1 VFDRFF
7 EMSLGEHFDHLHDK
21 GCMKTPFERRPGSTN
36 DLFPDHVKHINAG
49 ETVGSKEE
57 KEDPT
62 LPKDVHLIPA
72 LRENG
77 HPGQR
82 VKVPV
87 VPMHV
92 GGGPE
97 LPIHRDMNKFSL
109 FPHGQLNVMNSH
121 VAALNISIRDVQN
134 MGKTTVAD
142 FVPVPLDE
150 EIHDRVIIP
159 ISFFIYF
166 LDPEGAIKLSYHLI
180 VLGVFH
186 CHNIFNPFLSKLWR
200 ADVMSA
206 SPMFSHP
213 SQSINRC
220 LTTGCFLDKMTE
232 L

>member
-1 VFDRFF
+1 
-7 EMSLGEHFDHLHDK
+7 
-21 GCMKTPFERRPGSTN
+21 MKTPIERRPGSTK
-36 DLFPDHVKHINAG
+36 DLFPDHVKHIDAG

-72 LRENG
+72 LWENG
-77 HPGQR
+77 HLGQR

-109 FPHGQLNVMNSH
+109 FPHGQPNVMSSH
-121 VAALNISIRDVQN
+121 VAALNISIREAQI
-134 MGKTTVAD
+134 MGKMTVAD
-142 FVPVPLDE
+142 FVPVPLNK
-150 EIHDRVIIP
+150 EIHEWVIIP

-166 LDPEGAIKLSYHLI
+166 LDPEGGIELSYHLV

-186 CHNIFNPFLSKLWR
+186 CHNIF
-200 ADVMSA
+200 
-206 SPMFSHP
+206 
-213 SQSINRC
+213 
-220 LTTGCFLDKMTE
+220 
-232 L
+232 